1 MTNTEESG
9 VLSQVTT
16 AQRIS
21 DLWERP
27 PVIARN
33 NFIYKSLSNWSL
45 NTSVGCEHGCVA
57 CFVPST
63 STVKMKHILEPL
75 GVTDPDAQWGE
86 YVFVRRFDQL
96 AFRRSL
102 RAAVKEDLSGRLPAD
117 GNRAIILCSTTD
129 PYQVIYN
136 ADPEKRAMLNAMM
149 QTNVQESLKIIRDE
163 SNLNVRILTRSPLAI
178 RDFDL
183 MRSFGPRLM
192 FGMSIPTL
200 DEKISRIYEPN
211 APSVGKRRETL
222 RKAKVAGLHVYV
234 AMAPTY
240 PECDKEDLQRTMK
253 AWTEIEPL
261 TIFHEPINMRAEN
274 VERIRKY
281 AEEHGYTVNLDVFKT
296 PRAWADYSKGQLEM
310 VEQIAT
316 EFGLQERLHLWPDKN
331 LTRHFG
337 IHFSQW
343 AMKYWERVSEWPAV
357 QPEAHRKPRPLA
369 EKDEVPGLSD
379 TGREHEGRPH

>member
-1 MTNTEESG
+1 M
-9 VLSQVTT
+9 
-16 AQRIS
+16 IS
-21 DLWERP
+21 DFWTHP
-27 PVIARN
+27 AVIARN
-33 NFIYKSLSNWSL
+33 NFVYKSLSNWSL
-45 NTSVGCEHGCVA
+45 NTSVGCGMGCKF
-57 CFVPST
+57 CYVPNVST
-63 STVKMKHILEPL
+63 IKMGAQLAPF
-75 GVTDPDAQWGE
+75 GVQDPDAEWGN
-86 YVFVRRFDQL
+86 YVFVRPFDQD
-96 AFRRSL
+96 AFRKSL
-102 RAAVKEDLSGRLPAD
+102 RSAIKDDASGELPLD
-117 GNRAIILCSTTD
+117 GNRAIMLCTTTD
-129 PYQVIYN
+129 LYQVVTHP
-136 ADPEKRAMLNAMM
+136 DPAKQLALNDGLKR
-149 QTNVQESLKIIRDE
+149 NVQESLKIIRDE

-281 AEEHGYTVNLDVFKT
+281 AAEHGYTVNLDVYKT

-357 QPEAHRKPRPLA
+357 QTEAHRKPRPLA

-379 TGREHEGRPH
+379 TGREREGRPH